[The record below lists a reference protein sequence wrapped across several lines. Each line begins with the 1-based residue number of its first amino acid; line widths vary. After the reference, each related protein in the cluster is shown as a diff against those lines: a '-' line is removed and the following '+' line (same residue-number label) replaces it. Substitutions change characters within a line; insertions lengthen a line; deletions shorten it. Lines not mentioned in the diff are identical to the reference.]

1 MSRRAASAL
10 LCLLLSLV
18 IGCGGG
24 ASDKFKKA
32 RQKTAKA
39 TGAVMYRGQPLADAV
54 IVCFPTL
61 AGDKAVAASA
71 YTDANGN
78 FSLEAY
84 PPEKGAV
91 PGDYQITIQKNAPAE
106 ARPAPPPGVP
116 AHDVPAPPPPRPLI
130 PAKYGKIETSGL
142 TLKVPEAGI
151 ADIKIELVD

>member
-1 MSRRAASAL
+1 MSRSTASAF
-10 LCLLLSLV
+10 LCLILSLV

-54 IVCFPTL
+54 IVCYPTL

-91 PGDYQITIQKNAPAE
+91 PGDYQITVQKNAPPE
-106 ARPAPPPGVP
+106 APAAPPPGVP
-116 AHDVPAPPPPRPLI
+116 PHDVPPPPPPTPLI
-130 PAKYGKIETSGL
+130 PEKYGKIETSGL
-142 TLKVPEAGI
+142 TLKVPESGI

>member
-1 MSRRAASAL
+1 MARRAATAF
-10 LCLLLSLV
+10 LCLILSLV

-32 RQKTAKA
+32 RQKTVKA

-71 YTDANGN
+71 YSDSKGN

-106 ARPAPPPGVP
+106 PPPPPPPGVP
-116 AHDVPAPPPPRPLI
+116 AHDVPPPPPPRPLI
-130 PAKYGKIETSGL
+130 PQKYNKIETSGL
-142 TLKVPEAGI
+142 TLKIPEAGVT
-151 ADIKIELVD
+151 D